1 MNGYFNL
8 GVLFWGKVC
17 YSISILYKGGII
29 MKSIIQD
36 MKQNYF
42 INAVIMV
49 ILGLVL
55 VIWPHILGV
64 MLCYLLGGALILMGI
79 IQLISFLRGERLGL
93 YNKFSML
100 MGIVLVLLG
109 IWICTQPRIVLS
121 IIPVVVGIIVLLHG
135 LMDIQY
141 TLDIKRAGST
151 KWWIALIAAILTLV
165 VGLLLVFNPF
175 TAYEISMILLGAA
188 MLYDG
193 GSDLVLLAFSYLAQ
207 RDTDRRIREF
217 KGNE

>member
-1 MNGYFNL
+1 
-8 GVLFWGKVC
+8 
-17 YSISILYKGGII
+17 

-42 INAVIMV
+42 VNAVIMV

-55 VIWPHILGV
+55 VIWPDILGV
-64 MLCYLLGGALILMGI
+64 MLCYLLGGALIVMGV
-79 IQLISFLRGERLGL
+79 IQLISFLQGERLGF
-93 YNKFSML
+93 YSKFSML

-109 IWICTQPRIVLS
+109 IWICTQPHVVLS
-121 IIPVVVGIIVLLHG
+121 IIPVVVGIIVLIHG

-141 TLDIKRAGST
+141 TLDIRRTGNT
-151 KWWIALIAAILTLV
+151 KWWIALIAAILTLI

-175 TAYEISMILLGAA
+175 TAYEISMILLGVA

-193 GSDLVLLAFSYLAQ
+193 GSDLVLLIFSYLAQ
-207 RDTDRRIREF
+207 KDTDRRVRKF
-217 KGNE
+217 RGNE

>member
-1 MNGYFNL
+1 
-8 GVLFWGKVC
+8 
-17 YSISILYKGGII
+17 

-36 MKQNYF
+36 MKHNYF
-42 INAVIMV
+42 VNAVIMV
-49 ILGLVL
+49 LLGLVL

-64 MLCYLLGGALILMGI
+64 LLCYLLGGALIVMGVF
-79 IQLISFLRGERLGL
+79 QLISFLRGERLGF
-93 YNKFSML
+93 YNKFVMM

-109 IWICTQPRIVLS
+109 IWICTQPHIVLS
-121 IIPVVVGIIVLLHG
+121 IIPVVVGIIVLIHG

-141 TLDIKRAGST
+141 TLDIKKAGST

-165 VGLLLVFNPF
+165 VGLLLEFNPF
-175 TAYEISMILLGAA
+175 TAYEITMVLLGIA

-193 GSDLVLLAFSYLAQ
+193 GSDLALLLFSYLAQ
-207 RDTDRRIREF
+207 RDTDRRLREF

>member
-1 MNGYFNL
+1 
-8 GVLFWGKVC
+8 
-17 YSISILYKGGII
+17 

-36 MKQNYF
+36 MKHNYF

-49 ILGLVL
+49 LLGLVL

-64 MLCYLLGGALILMGI
+64 MLCYLLGGALIVMGI
-79 IQLISFLRGERLGL
+79 FQLISFLRGERLGF
-93 YNKFSML
+93 YNKFVMM

-109 IWICTQPRIVLS
+109 IWICTQPHIVLS
-121 IIPVVVGIIVLLHG
+121 IIPVVVGIIMLFHG

-141 TLDIKRAGST
+141 TLDIKKAGSE

-175 TAYEISMILLGAA
+175 TVYEITMVLLGIA

-193 GSDLVLLAFSYLAQ
+193 GSDLVLLLFSYLAQ
-207 RDTDRRIREF
+207 RDTDKRLREF

>member
-1 MNGYFNL
+1 
-8 GVLFWGKVC
+8 
-17 YSISILYKGGII
+17 

-42 INAVIMV
+42 VNAVIMV
-49 ILGLVL
+49 VLGLVL

-64 MLCYLLGGALILMGI
+64 MLCYLLGGALILMGV
-79 IQLISFLRGERLGL
+79 IQLVVFLRGERLGF
-93 YNKFSML
+93 YNKFSMF

-121 IIPVVVGIIVLLHG
+121 IIPVVVGIIVVLHG
-135 LMDIQY
+135 LMDLQY
-141 TLDIKRAGST
+141 TFDIRRTGNT
-151 KWWIALIAAILTLV
+151 KWWIALVAAIITLV

-175 TAYEISMILLGAA
+175 TAYEVTMILLGIA

-193 GSDLVLLAFSYLAQ
+193 GSDLLLLVFAHLAQ
-207 RDTDRRIREF
+207 KDTDKRVREF

>member
-1 MNGYFNL
+1 
-8 GVLFWGKVC
+8 
-17 YSISILYKGGII
+17 

-49 ILGLVL
+49 ALGLVL
-55 VIWPHILGV
+55 VIWPDVLGV
-64 MLCYLLGGALILMGI
+64 MLCYLLGGALILMGV
-79 IQLISFLRGERLGL
+79 IQLIGFLRGERLGF
-93 YNKFSML
+93 YSKFNMI

-109 IWICTQPRIVLS
+109 LWICTQPHIVLS
-121 IIPVVVGIIVLLHG
+121 IIPVVVGIIVLIHG

-141 TLDIKRAGST
+141 TLDIKKTGNT
-151 KWWIALIAAILTLV
+151 KWWIAMIAAIITLV
-165 VGLLLVFNPF
+165 VGLLLIFNPF
-175 TAYEISMILLGAA
+175 TAYEITMILLGIA

-193 GSDLVLLAFSYLAQ
+193 GSDLVLLVFSYIAQ
-207 RDTDRRIREF
+207 RDTDKRVREF

>member
-1 MNGYFNL
+1 
-8 GVLFWGKVC
+8 
-17 YSISILYKGGII
+17 

-42 INAVIMV
+42 VNAVIMI

-64 MLCYLLGGALILMGI
+64 MLCYLLGGALIVMGA
-79 IQLISFLRGERLGL
+79 IQLIGFLRGERLGF
-93 YNKFSML
+93 YNKFSMF

-121 IIPVVVGIIVLLHG
+121 IIPVVVGIIVLIHG

-141 TLDIKRAGST
+141 TLDIKRTGST
-151 KWWIALIAAILTLV
+151 KWWIALIAAILTLI

-175 TAYEISMILLGAA
+175 TAYEISMIMLGIA

-193 GSDLVLLAFSYLAQ
+193 GSDLVLLIFSYLAQ
-207 RDTDRRIREF
+207 KDTDRRVRDF
-217 KGNE
+217 KGKS

>member
-1 MNGYFNL
+1 
-8 GVLFWGKVC
+8 
-17 YSISILYKGGII
+17 

-36 MKQNYF
+36 MKHNYF
-42 INAVIMV
+42 VNAVIMV
-49 ILGLVL
+49 LLGLVL

-64 MLCYLLGGALILMGI
+64 LLCYLLGGALIVMGVF
-79 IQLISFLRGERLGL
+79 QLISFLRGERLGF
-93 YNKFSML
+93 YNKFVMM

-109 IWICTQPRIVLS
+109 IWICTQPHIVLS
-121 IIPVVVGIIVLLHG
+121 IIPVVVGIIVLIHG

-141 TLDIKRAGST
+141 TLDIKKAGST

-175 TAYEISMILLGAA
+175 TAYEITMVLLGIA

-193 GSDLVLLAFSYLAQ
+193 ESDLALLLFSYLAQ
-207 RDTDRRIREF
+207 RDTDRRLREF

>member
-1 MNGYFNL
+1 
-8 GVLFWGKVC
+8 
-17 YSISILYKGGII
+17 
-29 MKSIIQD
+29 
-36 MKQNYF
+36 MKQNNL

-49 ILGLVL
+49 VLGLVL

-64 MLCYLLGGALILMGI
+64 MLCYLIGGALILMGV
-79 IQLISFLRGERLGL
+79 IQLIGFLRGERLGF
-93 YNKFSML
+93 YNKFNMI

-121 IIPVVVGIIVLLHG
+121 IVPVVVGIIVLTHG

-141 TLDIKRAGST
+141 TLDIKRTGNT
-151 KWWIALIAAILTLV
+151 KWWIALIAAVLTLLI
-165 VGLLLVFNPF
+165 GFMLVFNPF
-175 TAYEISMILLGAA
+175 TAYEITMVLLGIA

-193 GSDLVLLAFSYLAQ
+193 GSDLILLIFARLAQ

>member
-1 MNGYFNL
+1 
-8 GVLFWGKVC
+8 
-17 YSISILYKGGII
+17 

-36 MKQNYF
+36 MKHNYF
-42 INAVIMV
+42 VNAVIMV
-49 ILGLVL
+49 LLGLVL

-64 MLCYLLGGALILMGI
+64 LLCYLLGGALIVMGVF
-79 IQLISFLRGERLGL
+79 QLISFLRGERLGF
-93 YNKFSML
+93 YNKFVMM

-109 IWICTQPRIVLS
+109 IWICAQPRIVLS
-121 IIPVVVGIIVLLHG
+121 IIPVVVGIIVLIHG

-141 TLDIKRAGST
+141 TLDIKKAGST

-175 TAYEISMILLGAA
+175 TAYEITMVLLGIA

-193 GSDLVLLAFSYLAQ
+193 GSDLALLLFSYLAQ
-207 RDTDRRIREF
+207 RDTDRRLREF
-217 KGNE
+217 KGNSAASEI

>member
-1 MNGYFNL
+1 
-8 GVLFWGKVC
+8 
-17 YSISILYKGGII
+17 

-36 MKQNYF
+36 MKHNYF

-49 ILGLVL
+49 ILGIVL

-64 MLCYLLGGALILMGI
+64 MLCYLLGGALIVMGVF
-79 IQLISFLRGERLGL
+79 QLISFLRGERLGF
-93 YNKFSML
+93 YNKFVMI

-109 IWICTQPRIVLS
+109 IWICAQPRIVLS
-121 IIPVVVGIIVLLHG
+121 IIPVVVGIIVLIHG

-141 TLDIKRAGST
+141 TLDIKKAGSE
-151 KWWIALIAAILTLV
+151 KWWIALIAAALTLI
-165 VGLLLVFNPF
+165 VGLLLVLNPF
-175 TAYEISMILLGAA
+175 TAYEITMVLLGVA

-193 GSDLVLLAFSYLAQ
+193 GSDLALLLFSYLAQ
-207 RDTDRRIREF
+207 RDTDKRLREF

>member
-1 MNGYFNL
+1 
-8 GVLFWGKVC
+8 
-17 YSISILYKGGII
+17 

-36 MKQNYF
+36 MKHNYF
-42 INAVIMV
+42 VNAVVMV
-49 ILGLVL
+49 LLGLVL

-64 MLCYLLGGALILMGI
+64 MLCYLLGGALIVMGVF
-79 IQLISFLRGERLGL
+79 QLISFLRGERLGF
-93 YNKFSML
+93 YNKFVMM

-109 IWICTQPRIVLS
+109 IWICTQPHIVLS
-121 IIPVVVGIIVLLHG
+121 IIPVVVGIIVLIHG

-141 TLDIKRAGST
+141 TLDIKKAGST

-175 TAYEISMILLGAA
+175 TAYEITMVLLGIA

-193 GSDLVLLAFSYLAQ
+193 GSDLALLFFSYLAQ
-207 RDTDRRIREF
+207 RDTDKRVREF

>member
-1 MNGYFNL
+1 
-8 GVLFWGKVC
+8 
-17 YSISILYKGGII
+17 

-36 MKQNYF
+36 MKHNYF

-49 ILGLVL
+49 ILGIVL

-64 MLCYLLGGALILMGI
+64 MLCYLLGGALIVMGVF
-79 IQLISFLRGERLGL
+79 QLISFLRGERLGF
-93 YNKFSML
+93 YNKFVMM

-109 IWICTQPRIVLS
+109 IWICAQPRIVLS
-121 IIPVVVGIIVLLHG
+121 IIPVVVGIIVLIHG

-141 TLDIKRAGST
+141 TLDIKKAGSE
-151 KWWIALIAAILTLV
+151 KWWIALIAAALTLI
-165 VGLLLVFNPF
+165 VGLLLMLNPF
-175 TAYEISMILLGAA
+175 TAYEITMVLLGVA

-193 GSDLVLLAFSYLAQ
+193 GSDLVLLLFSYLAQ
-207 RDTDRRIREF
+207 RDTDKRLREF

>member
-1 MNGYFNL
+1 MKF
-8 GVLFWGKVC
+8 
-17 YSISILYKGGII
+17 

-42 INAVIMV
+42 VNAVIMV

-55 VIWPHILGV
+55 VIWPDILGV
-64 MLCYLLGGALILMGI
+64 MLCYLLGGALIVMGV
-79 IQLISFLRGERLGL
+79 IQLISFLRGERLGF
-93 YNKFSML
+93 YSKFSML

-109 IWICTQPRIVLS
+109 IWICTQPHVVLS
-121 IIPVVVGIIVLLHG
+121 IIPVVVGIIVLIHG

-141 TLDIKRAGST
+141 TLDIRRTGNT
-151 KWWIALIAAILTLV
+151 KWWIALIAAILTLI

-175 TAYEISMILLGAA
+175 TAYEISMILLGVA

-193 GSDLVLLAFSYLAQ
+193 GSDLVLLIFSYLAQ
-207 RDTDRRIREF
+207 KDTDRRVRKF
-217 KGNE
+217 RGNE

>member
-1 MNGYFNL
+1 
-8 GVLFWGKVC
+8 
-17 YSISILYKGGII
+17 

-49 ILGLVL
+49 ALGLVL
-55 VIWPHILGV
+55 VIWPDVLGV
-64 MLCYLLGGALILMGI
+64 MLCYLLGGALILMGV
-79 IQLISFLRGERLGL
+79 IQLIGFLRGERLGF
-93 YNKFSML
+93 YSKFNMI

-109 IWICTQPRIVLS
+109 LWICTQPHIVLS
-121 IIPVVVGIIVLLHG
+121 IIPVVVGIIVLIHG

-141 TLDIKRAGST
+141 TLDIKKTGNT
-151 KWWIALIAAILTLV
+151 KWWIALIAAILTLI

-175 TAYEISMILLGAA
+175 TAYEITMILLGIA

-193 GSDLVLLAFSYLAQ
+193 GSDLVLLIFSYIAQ
-207 RDTDRRIREF
+207 KDTDKRVREF

>member
-1 MNGYFNL
+1 
-8 GVLFWGKVC
+8 
-17 YSISILYKGGII
+17 

-36 MKQNYF
+36 MKHNYF

-49 ILGLVL
+49 ILGIVL

-64 MLCYLLGGALILMGI
+64 MLCYLLGGALIVMGVF
-79 IQLISFLRGERLGL
+79 QLISFLRGERLGF
-93 YNKFSML
+93 YNKFVMM

-109 IWICTQPRIVLS
+109 IWICAQPRIVLS
-121 IIPVVVGIIVLLHG
+121 IIPVVVGIIVLIHG

-141 TLDIKRAGST
+141 TLDIKKAGSE
-151 KWWIALIAAILTLV
+151 KWWIALIAAALTLI
-165 VGLLLVFNPF
+165 VGLLLVLNPF
-175 TAYEISMILLGAA
+175 TAYEITMVLLGVA

-193 GSDLVLLAFSYLAQ
+193 GSDLALLLFSYLAQ
-207 RDTDRRIREF
+207 RDTDKRLREF

>member
-1 MNGYFNL
+1 
-8 GVLFWGKVC
+8 
-17 YSISILYKGGII
+17 

-36 MKQNYF
+36 MKHNYF
-42 INAVIMV
+42 VNAVIMV
-49 ILGLVL
+49 LLGLVL

-64 MLCYLLGGALILMGI
+64 LLCYLLGGALIVMGVF
-79 IQLISFLRGERLGL
+79 QLISFLRGERLGF
-93 YNKFSML
+93 YNEFVMM

-109 IWICTQPRIVLS
+109 IWICTQPHIVLS
-121 IIPVVVGIIVLLHG
+121 IIPVVVGIIVLIHG

-141 TLDIKRAGST
+141 TLDIKKAGST

-175 TAYEISMILLGAA
+175 TAYEITMVLLGIA

-193 GSDLVLLAFSYLAQ
+193 GSDLALLLFSYLAQ
-207 RDTDRRIREF
+207 RDTDRRLREF

>member
-1 MNGYFNL
+1 MIRAYLSQKEVVF
-8 GVLFWGKVC
+8 
-17 YSISILYKGGII
+17 

-36 MKQNYF
+36 MKHNYF

-49 ILGLVL
+49 ILGIVL

-64 MLCYLLGGALILMGI
+64 MLCYLLGGALIVMGVF
-79 IQLISFLRGERLGL
+79 QLISFLRGERLGF
-93 YNKFSML
+93 YNKFVMM

-109 IWICTQPRIVLS
+109 IWICAQPRIVLS
-121 IIPVVVGIIVLLHG
+121 IIPVVVGIIVLIHG

-141 TLDIKRAGST
+141 TLDIKKAGSE
-151 KWWIALIAAILTLV
+151 KWWIALIAAALTLI
-165 VGLLLVFNPF
+165 VGLLLMLNPF
-175 TAYEISMILLGAA
+175 TAYEITMVLLGVA

-193 GSDLVLLAFSYLAQ
+193 GSDLALLLFSYLAQ
-207 RDTDRRIREF
+207 RDTHKRLREF

>member
-1 MNGYFNL
+1 
-8 GVLFWGKVC
+8 
-17 YSISILYKGGII
+17 

-36 MKQNYF
+36 MKHNYF
-42 INAVIMV
+42 VNAVIMV
-49 ILGLVL
+49 LLGLVL

-64 MLCYLLGGALILMGI
+64 LLCYLLGGALIVMGVF
-79 IQLISFLRGERLGL
+79 QLISFLRGERLGF
-93 YNKFSML
+93 YNKFVMM

-109 IWICTQPRIVLS
+109 IWICTQPHIVLS
-121 IIPVVVGIIVLLHG
+121 IIPVVVGIIVLIHG

-141 TLDIKRAGST
+141 TLDIKKAGST

-175 TAYEISMILLGAA
+175 TAYEITMVLLGIA

-193 GSDLVLLAFSYLAQ
+193 GSDLALLFFSYLAQ
-207 RDTDRRIREF
+207 RDTDKRVREF

>member
-1 MNGYFNL
+1 
-8 GVLFWGKVC
+8 
-17 YSISILYKGGII
+17 

-36 MKQNYF
+36 MKHNYF

-49 ILGLVL
+49 ILGIVL

-64 MLCYLLGGALILMGI
+64 MLCYLLGGALIVMGVF
-79 IQLISFLRGERLGL
+79 QLISFLRGERLGF
-93 YNKFSML
+93 YNKFVMM

-109 IWICTQPRIVLS
+109 IWICAQPRIVLS
-121 IIPVVVGIIVLLHG
+121 IIPVVVGIIVLIHG

-141 TLDIKRAGST
+141 TLDIKKAGSE
-151 KWWIALIAAILTLV
+151 KWWIALIAAVLTLI
-165 VGLLLVFNPF
+165 VGLLLVLNPF
-175 TAYEISMILLGAA
+175 TVYEITMVLVGVA

-193 GSDLVLLAFSYLAQ
+193 GSDLALLLFSYLAQ
-207 RDTDRRIREF
+207 RDTDKRLREF

>member
-1 MNGYFNL
+1 
-8 GVLFWGKVC
+8 
-17 YSISILYKGGII
+17 

-36 MKQNYF
+36 MKHNYF

-49 ILGLVL
+49 ILGIVL

-64 MLCYLLGGALILMGI
+64 ALCYLLGGALIVMGI
-79 IQLISFLRGERLGL
+79 FQLISFLRGERLGF
-93 YNKFSML
+93 YNKFVMM
-100 MGIVLVLLG
+100 MGIVLILLG
-109 IWICTQPRIVLS
+109 IWICTQPHIVLS
-121 IIPVVVGIIVLLHG
+121 IIPVVVGIIVLIHG

-141 TLDIKRAGST
+141 TLDIKKAGSE
-151 KWWIALIAAILTLV
+151 KWWIALIASILTLV

-175 TAYEISMILLGAA
+175 TVYEITMVLLGVA

-193 GSDLVLLAFSYLAQ
+193 GSDLALLLFSYLAQ
-207 RDTDRRIREF
+207 RDTDKRLREF

>member
-1 MNGYFNL
+1 MIRAYMSQKEVVF
-8 GVLFWGKVC
+8 
-17 YSISILYKGGII
+17 

-36 MKQNYF
+36 MKHNYF

-49 ILGLVL
+49 ILGIVL

-64 MLCYLLGGALILMGI
+64 MLCYLLGGALIVMGVF
-79 IQLISFLRGERLGL
+79 QLISFLRGERLGF
-93 YNKFSML
+93 YNKFVMI

-109 IWICTQPRIVLS
+109 IWICAQPRIVLS
-121 IIPVVVGIIVLLHG
+121 IIPVVVGIIVLIHG

-141 TLDIKRAGST
+141 TLDIKKAGSE
-151 KWWIALIAAILTLV
+151 KWWIALIAAALTLI
-165 VGLLLVFNPF
+165 VGLLLVLNPF
-175 TAYEISMILLGAA
+175 TAYEITMVLLGVA

-193 GSDLVLLAFSYLAQ
+193 GSDLALLLFSYLAQ
-207 RDTDRRIREF
+207 RDTDKRLREF

>member
-1 MNGYFNL
+1 
-8 GVLFWGKVC
+8 
-17 YSISILYKGGII
+17 

-42 INAVIMV
+42 VNAVIMI

-64 MLCYLLGGALILMGI
+64 ILCYLLGGALIVMGA
-79 IQLISFLRGERLGL
+79 IQLIGFLRGERLGF
-93 YNKFSML
+93 YNKFSMF

-121 IIPVVVGIIVLLHG
+121 IIPVVVGIIVLIHG

-141 TLDIKRAGST
+141 TLDIKRTGST
-151 KWWIALIAAILTLV
+151 KWWIALIAAILTLI

-175 TAYEISMILLGAA
+175 TAYEISMIMLGTA

-193 GSDLVLLAFSYLAQ
+193 GSDLVLLIFSYLAQ
-207 RDTDRRIREF
+207 KDTDRRVRDF
-217 KGNE
+217 KGNS

>member
-1 MNGYFNL
+1 
-8 GVLFWGKVC
+8 
-17 YSISILYKGGII
+17 

-36 MKQNYF
+36 MKHNYF

-49 ILGLVL
+49 ILGIVL

-64 MLCYLLGGALILMGI
+64 MLCYLLGGALIVMGVF
-79 IQLISFLRGERLGL
+79 QLISFLRGERLGF
-93 YNKFSML
+93 YNKFVMM

-109 IWICTQPRIVLS
+109 IWICAQPRIVLS
-121 IIPVVVGIIVLLHG
+121 IIPVVVGIIVLIHG

-141 TLDIKRAGST
+141 TLDIKKAGSE
-151 KWWIALIAAILTLV
+151 KWWIALIAAALTLI
-165 VGLLLVFNPF
+165 VGLLLMLNPF
-175 TAYEISMILLGAA
+175 TAYEITMVLLGVA

-193 GSDLVLLAFSYLAQ
+193 GSDLALLLFSYLAQ
-207 RDTDRRIREF
+207 RDTDKRLREF

>member
-1 MNGYFNL
+1 
-8 GVLFWGKVC
+8 
-17 YSISILYKGGII
+17 

-36 MKQNYF
+36 MRQNNL

-49 ILGLVL
+49 VLGLVL

-64 MLCYLLGGALILMGI
+64 MLCYLIGGALILMGV
-79 IQLISFLRGERLGL
+79 IQLIGFLRGERLGF
-93 YNKFSML
+93 YNKFNMI

-121 IIPVVVGIIVLLHG
+121 IVPMVVGIIVLIHG

-141 TLDIKRAGST
+141 TLDIRKTGNT
-151 KWWIALIAAILTLV
+151 KWWIALIAAVLTLLI
-165 VGLLLVFNPF
+165 GFMLVFNPF
-175 TAYEISMILLGAA
+175 TSYEITMVLLGIA

-193 GSDLVLLAFSYLAQ
+193 GSDLVLLIFARLAQ

>member
-1 MNGYFNL
+1 
-8 GVLFWGKVC
+8 
-17 YSISILYKGGII
+17 
-29 MKSIIQD
+29 MKSVIQD
-36 MKQNYF
+36 MKHNYF

-49 ILGLVL
+49 ILGIVL

-64 MLCYLLGGALILMGI
+64 MLCYLLGGALIVMGVF
-79 IQLISFLRGERLGL
+79 QLISFLRGERLGF
-93 YNKFSML
+93 YNKFVMM

-109 IWICTQPRIVLS
+109 IWICTQPHIVLS
-121 IIPVVVGIIVLLHG
+121 IIPVVVGIIVLIHG

-141 TLDIKRAGST
+141 TLDIKKAGST

-175 TAYEISMILLGAA
+175 TAYEITMVLLGIA

-193 GSDLVLLAFSYLAQ
+193 GSDLALLLFSYLAQ
-207 RDTDRRIREF
+207 RDTDRRLREF

>member
-1 MNGYFNL
+1 
-8 GVLFWGKVC
+8 
-17 YSISILYKGGII
+17 

-42 INAVIMV
+42 VNAVIMV

-55 VIWPHILGV
+55 VIWPDILGV
-64 MLCYLLGGALILMGI
+64 MLCYLLGGALIVMGV
-79 IQLISFLRGERLGL
+79 IQLISFLRGERLGF
-93 YNKFSML
+93 YSKFSML

-109 IWICTQPRIVLS
+109 IWICTQPHVVLS
-121 IIPVVVGIIVLLHG
+121 IIPVVVGIIVLIHG

-141 TLDIKRAGST
+141 TLDIRRTGNT
-151 KWWIALIAAILTLV
+151 KWWIALIVAILTLI

-175 TAYEISMILLGAA
+175 TAYEISMILLGVS

-193 GSDLVLLAFSYLAQ
+193 GSDLVLLIFSYLAQ
-207 RDTDRRIREF
+207 KDTDRRVRKF
-217 KGNE
+217 RGNE